1 MNTVI
6 SNTSRYRDFQ
16 GIVYT
21 PYECLIQRLKDLQDD
36 GKVLEYACVFHSR
49 DLLDDGTP
57 KSLHCHFAIR
67 TSSYTVNDTVKKMF
81 GGLKPF
87 PGEENANVLVQSTT
101 FVAGQAQ
108 RIDLNMSYRY
118 FSHKDYPE
126 KAQYSDDEITVS
138 GGFIAMFQKGNKRE
152 RADNCFEILE
162 EMLNGTSNYDLAKK
176 YGRNF
181 ILNFDK
187 YRKLIAAINEQYG
200 DADHYANIKE
210 YEYNKAQCKALG
222 IDLE

>member
-1 MNTVI
+1 MSIVI
-6 SNTSRYRDFQ
+6 SKASRYRDFQ

-21 PYECLIQRLKDLQDD
+21 PYECLIQRLKDLKDD

-49 DLLDDGTP
+49 DLFDDGTP
-57 KSLHCHFAIR
+57 KLQHCHFAIR
-67 TSSYTVNDTVKKMF
+67 TTSYTVNDTVKKMF
-81 GGLKPF
+81 SALKPF
-87 PGEENANVLVQSTT
+87 HGEENANVLVQSTT
-101 FVAGQAQ
+101 FVAGQSQ

-118 FSHKDYPE
+118 FSHKDFPE

-138 GGFIAMFQKGNKRE
+138 DGFISMIQKGQKKE
-152 RADNCFEILE
+152 RADNSFEILE
-162 EMLNGTSNYDLAKK
+162 QMLNGVTNYELAKK
-176 YGRNF
+176 YGRDF

-187 YRKLIAAINEQYG
+187 YRKLIAAINEEYS